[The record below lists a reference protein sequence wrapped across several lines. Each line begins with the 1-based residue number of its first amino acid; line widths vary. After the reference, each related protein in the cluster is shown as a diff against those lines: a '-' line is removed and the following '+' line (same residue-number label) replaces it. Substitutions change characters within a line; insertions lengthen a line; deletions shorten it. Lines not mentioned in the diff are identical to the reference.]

1 MVLKLFQELR
11 SIISCLILLDIWWC
25 SDLVYKVLIG
35 HVKGLSEVSDNALK
49 PCMSFPGHSCPTG
62 DSRKALL
69 PPQDLSLLESFKDEG
84 YFSPALTKIHTYDS
98 LGIWSDS
105 LGSGDRKQYLE
116 ARQDDS
122 IACAVSVYGCKR
134 ADKPDEERWGWCC
147 WGELSVWR
155 AFDAVHLHWKVC
167 AFSCLNSVL
176 LILPLGSSVTK
187 NFHSWWCSDVMVMGK
202 AEEFTLN
209 KMSKLL
215 FLLKL

>member
-1 MVLKLFQELR
+1 MTQRHGASQLITNEGSAVEGETNFLHVAQCEDVVLKLFQELR
-11 SIISCLILLDIWWC
+11 SVISCLILLDIWWC

-35 HVKGLSEVSDNALK
+35 HLKGLSEVCDNALK

-62 DSRKALL
+62 DGRKALL
-69 PPQDLSLLESFKDEG
+69 PPRDLSLLESFKDQG

-155 AFDAVHLHWKVC
+155 AFDAVQPGRFV
-167 AFSCLNSVL
+167 
-176 LILPLGSSVTK
+176 PLV
-187 NFHSWWCSDVMVMGK
+187 V
-202 AEEFTLN
+202 
-209 KMSKLL
+209 
-215 FLLKL
+215 